1 MNILIAL
8 LAAFI
13 YVCLV
18 DSDGEAIR
26 GDTLK
31 LSSVI
36 NYVIR
41 GENSEKCLNLMIP
54 GSFTHINRVRYTLGV
69 NINKGTII
77 NLHCVQRKIEEFYI
91 YIKKDFSIFLFIPSR
106 EYFLMQCQN

>member
-1 MNILIAL
+1 MRLITESSTRVSTIGQIYEYINC
-8 LAAFI
+8 AASGI

-54 GSFTHINRVRYTLGV
+54 GSFTHANRVQYTLGV

-91 YIKKDFSIFLFIPSR
+91 YI
-106 EYFLMQCQN
+106 